1 MSLISK
7 TLKTKDEI
15 VDNNKKFLDNRKNDF
30 IEFYHFII
38 NHIINYPSVYII
50 LFTIIINLYFLDYL
64 VLFFSSISGSLFY
77 GCIELHNWLKFK
89 KEKEYFDSLDLSLI
103 KLYNPQ
109 EPNKY
114 TITNL
119 LGEFVEDCFNR
130 DILFYQ
136 AFNKD
141 EYINS
146 AREEEL
152 LGELIDR
159 CTITMSPLLRK
170 KLGLYFGEEN
180 IDILIGRQCFAIIT
194 MFVATHNKNIY
205 SK

>member
-1 MSLISK
+1 MNLISK

-15 VDNNKKFLDNRKNDF
+15 VDNNKEFWENRKNTIIDK
-30 IEFYHFII
+30 YHTLLDHMTKHPAI
-38 NHIINYPSVYII
+38 YII
-50 LFTIIINLYFLDYL
+50 IFSIIINLYFLDYL
-64 VLFFSSISGSLFY
+64 ALFFSSLSGALFY
-77 GCIELHNWLKFK
+77 GCIELHNWLKFR
-89 KEKEYFDSLDLSLI
+89 KEKEYFDSIDLSLI

-109 EPNKY
+109 DPQKY

-146 AREEEL
+146 AKEDEL
-152 LGELIDR
+152 LKELIDR

-180 IDILIGRQCFAIIT
+180 IDILIGRQCFSIIT